1 LLFSTFFKITSYR
14 SNKVPLNN
22 FLFYSLCALIIY
34 APIPLGANR
43 IWASSTIQFFVFTLF
58 IIHLLSTIKSKRT
71 FLPPAYSLA
80 MIAPLSVTALW
91 LALQITPGV
100 GPFFGRS
107 FTTLSFD
114 PSLTHIMLLKTL
126 ALTLFTWL
134 IFYYVNNRTLVYKFA
149 LSILLSGLI
158 QALYASWLNL
168 NEGMASPIF
177 NIPYSTA
184 AVGSFVYKNQLANYL
199 ALCISIGIG
208 VLISQLSLNGS
219 SNQVRQKIRDLASVL
234 LSSKML
240 IRLSLIIMIIAL
252 ILTRSRMGNSAF
264 FLALAAISVFAFF
277 FYHRK
282 PKHLRLLIL
291 SFFILDLI
299 LVGTIFGVEKVK
311 ERLLE
316 TSLASETRDEVVRDS
331 IPMILEYPVF
341 GTGGGSFYSS
351 FSQYQAGPYSG
362 FYDHAHNDYIQFSAE
377 LGLPITL
384 LLGSMVL
391 YCLFISL
398 KTIAKRKTPLYQGVS
413 FGCAVAIIHMLLHS
427 TVDFSLQSPAIALL
441 FISILSLSLISSKLK
456 VKRRKV

>member
-1 LLFSTFFKITSYR
+1 M
-14 SNKVPLNN
+14 NN

-43 IWASSTIQFFVFTLF
+43 IWASSTLQFFVFSLF
-58 IIHLLSTIKSKRT
+58 IVHLLATIRSKQS
-71 FLPPAYSLA
+71 FLPPSSSLA
-80 MIAPLSVTALW
+80 IIVPLSVTALW
-91 LALQITPGV
+91 LVFQITPGL

-107 FTTLSFD
+107 FSTLSFD

-126 ALTLFTWL
+126 ALTLFAWL
-134 IFYYVNNRTLVYKFA
+134 VFYYVNNRALVYKFA
-149 LSILLSGLI
+149 LTILISGLL

-168 NEGMASPIF
+168 NEGMISPIF
-177 NIPYSTA
+177 SIPYSAA
-184 AVGSFVYKNQLANYL
+184 AVGSFIYKNQLANYL
-199 ALCISIGIG
+199 ALCLSIGIG
-208 VLISQLSLNGS
+208 VLISQLSLSGS
-219 SNQVRQKIRDLASVL
+219 GGQVKQKIRDLALVL
-234 LSSKML
+234 LSTKML
-240 IRLSLIIMIIAL
+240 IRLSLIIMVIAL

-264 FLALAAISVFAFF
+264 FLALAAVSIFAFF

-311 ERLLE
+311 QRLME

-331 IPMILEYPVF
+331 IPMILDYPVF
-341 GTGGGSFYSS
+341 GMGGGSFYSS
-351 FSQYQAGPYSG
+351 FSQYQAGLYSG
-362 FYDHAHNDYIQFSAE
+362 FYDHAHNDYIQFSVE

-384 LLGSMVL
+384 LLGAMVL
-391 YCLFISL
+391 YCFFISL
-398 KTIAKRKTPLYQGVS
+398 NTIRKRKTPLYQGVS

-441 FISILSLSLISSKLK
+441 FISILSLALISANLK
-456 VKRRKV
+456 RERS

>member
-1 LLFSTFFKITSYR
+1 
-14 SNKVPLNN
+14 LNN
-22 FLFYSLCALIIY
+22 FFFYSLCTLIVY

-43 IWASSTIQFFVFTLF
+43 IWASSTIIFCIFALF
-58 IIHLLSTIKSKRT
+58 LGHLLFTAKKKQSLFAPK
-71 FLPPAYSLA
+71 YSLA
-80 MIAPLSVTALW
+80 VIVPLSITSLW
-91 LALQITPGV
+91 LAIQITPGL
-100 GPFFGRS
+100 GPILSRS
-107 FTTLSFD
+107 FSTLSYD
-114 PSLTHIMLLKTL
+114 PSLTHIMLLKTI
-126 ALTLFTWL
+126 ALTQFTWL
-134 IFYYVNNRTLVYKFA
+134 VFYYVNTKQLLYKFA
-149 LSILLSGLI
+149 LSILLAGLF

-168 NEGMASPIF
+168 NDGMASPIF
-177 NIPYSTA
+177 NIPYSKA

-199 ALCISIGIG
+199 ALCLSIGIG
-208 VLISQLSLNGS
+208 VLISQLSIKGS
-219 SNQVRQKIRDLASVL
+219 GDQVRHKIRDIASVL

-264 FLALAAISVFAFF
+264 FIALAAISIFSFF
-277 FYHRK
+277 FYNRK

-311 ERLLE
+311 QRLLE

-331 IPMILEYPVF
+331 IPMILDYPVF

-351 FSQYQAGPYSG
+351 FSKYQAQPYSG
-362 FYDHAHNDYIQFSAE
+362 FYDHAHNDYIQFAVE

-384 LLGSMVL
+384 LLGAMVL

-398 KTIAKRKTPLYQGVS
+398 KTIVKRKTPLYQGIS
-413 FGCAVAIIHMLLHS
+413 FGCAAAIIHMLLHS

-441 FISILSLSLISSKLK
+441 FVSILSLSLIASKLK
-456 VKRRKV
+456 R